1 LKKAGENF
9 KLNPHYQTIHDE
21 RRAGEAE
28 VIAGETYLPRNSGV
42 WIVSAKR
49 QDSDLVESNLKS
61 PGKKAKGRFR
71 VISEKNR
78 TLTLPRFHQALDFLK
93 GRDPDLR
100 RVLSRLGPP
109 PMWKRAPGF
118 PTLVQII
125 LEQQVS
131 LASARA
137 AFHRLLQTV
146 PVLTPEEFLKLDGP
160 TLKQI
165 GFSRQKAR
173 YSRHLAES
181 INRGILNLER
191 LKRMDDEQAR
201 AELIK
206 IPGIGR
212 WTADIYLLMAL
223 RRPNVWPA
231 GDLALVSAV
240 QQVKGLG
247 KPPSLRD
254 LEDLSRI
261 WEPWKAVAARIF
273 WHQYLNAPGKNKKA

>member
-1 LKKAGENF
+1 MVG
-9 KLNPHYQTIHDE
+9 
-21 RRAGEAE
+21 
-28 VIAGETYLPRNSGV
+28 
-42 WIVSAKR
+42 
-49 QDSDLVESNLKS
+49 SNLKS
-61 PGKKAKGRFR
+61 HGKKINGRSR
-71 VISEKNR
+71 VASGKNR
-78 TLTLPRFHQALDFLK
+78 PLSLPRFHQALDFLK

-109 PMWKRAPGF
+109 PLWKRAPGF

-137 AFHRLLQTV
+137 AFHRLLQAV
-146 PVLTPEEFLKLDGP
+146 PVLTPKEFLKLDEV

-173 YSRHLAES
+173 YCRHLAES
-181 INRGILNLER
+181 IDRGSLNLEG
-191 LKRMDDEQAR
+191 LKRMDDERVR

-240 QQVKGLG
+240 QQVKRLG
-247 KPPSLRD
+247 TPPSLQD
-254 LEDLSRI
+254 LEDLSRT
-261 WEPWKAVAARIF
+261 WEPWRAVAARVF
-273 WHQYLNAPGKNKKA
+273 WHHYLSRQSRNKKKSEKVPAAI